1 MGGVGKNGTV
11 VFGQINNSVNELE
24 TAVMRMDWD
33 SDEHRK
39 GVLEASSS
47 SSSSTLNAQR
57 RRSTFAQARPPPPPN
72 LPIPE
77 IPHFDNSND
86 MYTSYHDLSDPP
98 PPSILPS
105 SRIHDSQ
112 KVQPSQSPPPQPHL
126 LAPPSDHPAPRP
138 PSSRRALTRAL
149 ELARQAV
156 QLDSTNDN
164 PELAVQAYGKSV
176 ALLSEVMERVRR
188 GEDST
193 EVSSRRRNGRRR
205 SVVAQE
211 EEIRRLQNIHDTYA
225 DRMNILSII
234 YSIPPMPYSSS
245 TIYSLTF
252 NSQELGLAASPIAD
266 DSDTQD
272 TNNHHTPT
280 DDYIQHPYGHD
291 ISDDGY
297 AAIGSAMFP
306 DDPPSP
312 SRSDIPGLPPQSTS
326 HPYATV
332 QYDPP
337 LQPAHVPIPISQPPI
352 TSPSSPS
359 NRGISSSRRSRG
371 FSNLPPAMPP
381 PPISPPPPPAPIA
394 YEPEPSTQ
402 SRHSDIVNRTR
413 GDSIAIGHRR
423 TGSGG
428 KLAALEEDEE
438 RGYEDPH
445 REPIHYPSNYPVNKK
460 STDPSRV
467 ANQDSPPLP
476 PVPSPTSD
484 THRTSKPPPSPRLLN
499 SRPRNSSTVS
509 SRSDGSGQ
517 MINTST
523 NQGTIF
529 QRRTTKTSAPPT
541 PRSSSPAESTAS
553 ASSIPP
559 VPRALASSLPG
570 GSVTSISSAGG
581 RSRSSSQPGR
591 RPSASV
597 NSSVEQLPPLPTAN
611 GATSRKTSYTSKYKP
626 STPGI
631 PLTVQ
636 TDIPS
641 QNGMPTSVGG
651 LTVMAT
657 GIPITP
663 TSPLPPAAPADPSRK
678 PYHLMNLLR
687 TTMISSTGGYITRRL
702 HVPQEVWSQ
711 GGAKLGNLMEKVRVV
726 GILCTALE
734 ELQTF
739 SSEYF
744 GAGNV
749 SSGMAMGIGSIGRR
763 EGEQWIVKLEDFS
776 SVCDGVVANFGKKL
790 SVGEGF
796 AVKKTTWGDKLGRRF
811 DKFTN
816 GKNLDSP
823 AEYVQGLKRLF
834 LHAQLLDEHTR
845 AVTAQPV
852 APSYSGLPLD
862 IRSAAENKLRRASEF
877 FASVVLTFVIRDLSQ
892 LLDKYAKK
900 CEKWLAE

>member
-1 MGGVGKNGTV
+1 MEG
-11 VFGQINNSVNELE
+11 
-24 TAVMRMDWD
+24 
-33 SDEHRK
+33 
-39 GVLEASSS
+39 SSS
-47 SSSSTLNAQR
+47 SSSSTSNSHR
-57 RRSTFAQARPPPPPN
+57 RRSTAAQTRPPPPPPN
-72 LPIPE
+72 LPIPD
-77 IPHFDNSND
+77 IPQVDHDN
-86 MYTSYHDLSDPP
+86 MYNSYHDLSDPP
-98 PPSILPS
+98 PPSILPTS
-105 SRIHDSQ
+105 SRIHDPQRSQ
-112 KVQPSQSPPPQPHL
+112 PAQSPPPQPHL
-126 LAPPSDHPAPRP
+126 LAPPSDQPAPRP

-164 PELAVQAYGKSV
+164 PELAVQAYAKSV
-176 ALLSEVMERVRR
+176 ALLSEVMERVKR

-211 EEIRRLQNIHDTYA
+211 EEVRRLQTIHDTYA

-234 YSIPPMPYSSS
+234 YSIPPIPYSSI
-245 TIYSLTF
+245 TIYREAF
-252 NSQELGLAASPIAD
+252 DNQELAQTASPIPD
-266 DSDTQD
+266 DSDLHD

-280 DDYIQHPYGHD
+280 EDYPYHPYGHERP
-291 ISDDGY
+291 DDGH
-297 AAIGSAMFP
+297 AAIGSAMFF

-312 SRSDIPGLPPQSTS
+312 IRSDIPGLPPQPSV
-326 HPYATV
+326 HPYATAQ
-332 QYDPP
+332 QYDARPASQAVPNQPP
-337 LQPAHVPIPISQPPI
+337 TSHPPI

-359 NRGISSSRRSRG
+359 NRGISSSRRSRA
-371 FSNLPPAMPP
+371 FSAALPPALPP

-394 YEPEPSTQ
+394 YEPEPSSQ
-402 SRHSDIVNRTR
+402 QNRHSEIINNRTR
-413 GDSIAIGHRR
+413 GDSTATGHKR
-423 TGSGG
+423 TGSGS
-428 KLAALEEDEE
+428 KLPALEEDEE
-438 RGYEDPH
+438 RSYEEQH
-445 REPIHYPSNYPVNKK
+445 REPIQHPSSYPVSKK

-467 ANQDSPPLP
+467 ANYDSPPLP
-476 PVPSPTSD
+476 SLPSPTGDS
-484 THRTSKPPPSPRLLN
+484 HRTSKLPPSPRLLN
-499 SRPRNSSTVS
+499 TRPRISSQVS
-509 SRSDGSGQ
+509 VRSDGSSQ
-517 MINTST
+517 MINSTT

-529 QRRTTKTSAPPT
+529 QRRTTTKTSAPPT

-559 VPRALASSLPG
+559 VPRTLASSLPG
-570 GSVTSISSAGG
+570 GSTTSISSSGG

-591 RPSASV
+591 RPSTSV
-597 NSSVEQLPPLPTAN
+597 NSSVEQLPPLPTPTN
-611 GATSRKTSYTSKYKP
+611 GATARKTSYTTTSKLK
-626 STPGI
+626 SNAGL

-636 TDIPS
+636 TDIPAP
-641 QNGMPTSVGG
+641 NGFPSAIGP
-651 LTVMAT
+651 LTIMAT

-726 GILCTALE
+726 AILCTALE
-734 ELQTF
+734 ELQAS

-749 SSGMAMGIGSIGRR
+749 SSGMAMGIGSIGKR
-763 EGEQWIVKLEDFS
+763 EGEVWLGKLEDFS

-790 SVGEGF
+790 GVGEGF

-834 LHAQLLDEHTR
+834 LHAQLLDEHTK
-845 AVTAQPV
+845 AVTSQPI
-852 APSYSGLPLD
+852 APSYSGFPME
-862 IRSAAENKLRRASEF
+862 IRSAAEIKLRRASEF